1 MKIEVK
7 EYRKWIKLLKIYK
20 ENNIPLLKKKRF
32 GLDCGIDNE

>member
-7 EYRKWIKLLKIYK
+7 EYRKGIKLLKIYK
-20 ENNIPLLKKKRF
+20 ENNIPLLKKRF